1 MQVKD
6 SVTKVLTLLL
16 VVFVAGFSADFAKA
30 QSGQG
35 YQVAGASY
43 EIKSMKRQMQM
54 MQERIN
60 QLEEMVQEQ
69 QSKAGVKSA
78 SKSDWTEG
86 IKGKLKKGSG
96 LTWKS
101 DDGAYEMRF
110 RLRGLFRATMT
121 DADDEAKTTEWDIPS
136 VRLVW
141 DGNAVVPWFKYKL
154 QIDASDSDVELR
166 DLKFQVAYNKLLSP
180 VFGQYKVPFNRE
192 EGSLSSALQFVD
204 RSIVN
209 QFTFGRDRGIGLTGK
224 SRKML
229 GYHIGAF
236 QGEGRNAEEGDQ
248 NEKDSN
254 FLWTGRVMVNPF
266 GTGLKL
272 KPNFAKEM
280 GLQLGLGFAYLDT
293 DIRYNDVPVTN
304 PDGTFELDPNGKKV
318 TERKIVGAF
327 DETDSSIFDKR
338 SRDFT
343 NATAVT
349 MTAWTADISFVHP
362 MGNLE
367 AEYVGMWVDPS
378 GDDMTEDKTYDYG
391 FRVQGGFFIVPKTL
405 EVGARYA
412 MLEYDDDLA
421 LGGDANS
428 STEWT
433 GGVSYYLSKDHRLKF
448 QADFSRITDED
459 SDGVEV
465 DESRFRAQ
473 LQAYF

>member
-1 MQVKD
+1 LT
-6 SVTKVLTLLL
+6 SV
-16 VVFVAGFSADFAKA
+16 VVGFVAGFSVDFAKA
-30 QSGQG
+30 QSDQG
-35 YQVAGASY
+35 YQVSGASY
-43 EIKSMKRQMQM
+43 EIRQLKRQMQM

-60 QLEEMVQEQ
+60 QLEEQVQEKDY
-69 QSKAGVKSA
+69 KAKDSAKST
-78 SKSDWTEG
+78 SKSDWTKG
-86 IKGKLKKGSG
+86 IKGKIKKGSG

-101 DDGAYEMRF
+101 DDGAYKMRF
-110 RLRGLFRATMT
+110 RLRGQFRATVT
-121 DADDEAKTTEWDIPS
+121 DVDGEAKTTDWDVPR
-136 VRLVW
+136 VRLAW
-141 DGNAVVPWFKYKL
+141 DGNAMVPWFKYKL
-154 QIDASDSDVELR
+154 QIDASDSDVELK
-166 DLKFQVAYNKLLSP
+166 DMKFQISYNKMFSP
-180 VFGQYKVPFNRE
+180 IFGQYKVPFNRE
-192 EGSLSSALQFVD
+192 EGNSSSVLQFVD
-204 RSIVN
+204 NSIVN
-209 QFTFGRDRGIGLTGK
+209 QFAFGRDRGISFTGK
-224 SRKML
+224 SGKMF

-254 FLWTGRVMVNPF
+254 FLWAGRIMVNPF
-266 GTGLKL
+266 GTGLKI

-293 DIRYNDVPVTN
+293 DIRYDDVPVTN
-304 PDGTFELDPNGKKV
+304 PDGTFELDANEEKV
-318 TERKIVGAF
+318 TERKIAGAF
-327 DETDSSIFDKR
+327 DETDSSIFDDR

-343 NATAVT
+343 NATSVT
-349 MTAWTADISFVHP
+349 MTAWTADISFMHP